1 MAVEGNGDGTE
12 MKKAFRE
19 SKKEILP
26 KRLLYLQPFCEF
38 LKKLPRADVDET
50 ADTTLLEDL
59 LRKRLRGMGLKK
71 AKDELT
77 SDLNELEIYLSA
89 PRLRNDRL
97 HFVVGFLLIAAEKPE
112 VFLKP
117 PEKPRVILERL
128 TMETPPKAKSSIDE
142 YSLNIKWKRQNFH
155 ALRLNMED
163 EFSRKRTLVE
173 LEHPNASEYE
183 LLNLLGFSR
192 LAESMPPSARQIQ
205 QPQAIAI
212 RLGNVMGHKRVSLC
226 DAPSYYKRVEYLL
239 KIPGGYVS
247 VFVSAK
253 QPFDESEWDL
263 YLATLRFQIKAP

>member
-1 MAVEGNGDGTE
+1 VAQNET
-12 MKKAFRE
+12 
-19 SKKEILP
+19 LP
-26 KRLLYLQPFCEF
+26 KRLQYLQPFRE
-38 LKKLPRADVDET
+38 LIKKLPRADVDET
-50 ADTTLLEDL
+50 ADTTLLEEL
-59 LRKRLRGMGLKK
+59 LRKRIRGMGVKK
-71 AKDELT
+71 AQDELT
-77 SDLNELEIYLSA
+77 SDLKELEIYLSA

-117 PEKPRVILERL
+117 PEKSKVILERL

-142 YSLNIKWKRQNFH
+142 YSLNVKWKRQNFH

-163 EFSRKRTLVE
+163 EFGRKRTLVE
-173 LEHPNASEYE
+173 LEHPNVSEYE

-205 QPQAIAI
+205 RPPAAPI

-226 DAPSYYKRVEYLL
+226 DAPIFNKRVEYLL

-247 VFVSAK
+247 VFISAR
-253 QPFDESEWDL
+253 QPFDESEWDT
-263 YLATLRFQIKAP
+263 YLATLRLQIETP